1 MNCSVGHQT
10 LTRVAEHTNWQRVF
24 HKRGIAMQ
32 QRHPA
37 FEEQYAVEQSLDG
50 DGKARSRHDL
60 HAVDGS
66 VTGADG
72 YDIDVTAS
80 ELKHQ
85 NEVTAA
91 VTVIT
96 EHRADIEQAKGMLM
110 LVHGMADPQAAFD
123 LLRWRSQETNTK
135 LRLLARQI
143 VADFVALRG
152 RETLPPQSAYD
163 NLFLTAHLRVDPD
176 AESEESP

>member
-1 MNCSVGHQT
+1 
-10 LTRVAEHTNWQRVF
+10 
-24 HKRGIAMQ
+24 MQ

-37 FEEQYAVEQSLDG
+37 FEGQYAIVQSIDG
-50 DGKARSRHDL
+50 DGKTRSRQGPR
-60 HAVDGS
+60 AVDGG

-80 ELKHQ
+80 EREHQ

-91 VTVIT
+91 VTAIT

-110 LVHGMADPQAAFD
+110 LIHGMADPQAAFD

-143 VADFVALRG
+143 VADFVALSG

-176 AESEESP
+176 AESEEDTR